1 MIRWILVL
9 SQQHSPDDLRR
20 KLQIQHI
27 EEIISWDSRRILDA
41 EGGLF
46 KMWWGVEGWGGLSQD
61 MGGAWK
67 GEGGLKTTFL
77 KSR

>member
-27 EEIISWDSRRILDA
+27 EEMISWDSRRILDA
-41 EGGLF
+41 GGALQNVMRGGGLGGIESRHGRSMEGGR
-46 KMWWGVEGWGGLSQD
+46 
-61 MGGAWK
+61 GA
-67 GEGGLKTTFL
+67 
-77 KSR
+77 